1 MAAVA
6 VVGNQQGNPD
16 DLAAGQAVHLL
27 TRSGQLLLHYGI
39 DPPSSTQKMIPE
51 NHHSSGYHVQKL
63 QVEPTLMGVGTAV
76 AGIPTCWGLPILS
89 TDRTTKGES
98 GRGIKNL
105 ATVADGQNRG
115 RG

>member
-1 MAAVA
+1 VAAVA

-51 NHHSSGYHVQKL
+51 NHHSSVVSHKRL
-63 QVEPTLMGVGTAV
+63 ELF
-76 AGIPTCWGLPILS
+76 LPAKS
-89 TDRTTKGES
+89 PHCRCFPHES
-98 GRGIKNL
+98 CRS
-105 ATVADGQNRG
+105 
-115 RG
+115 